1 MYSSERQVGSIG
13 DAMASPPDSRR
24 TSLHVES
31 ISWVHGRNFLAQ
43 ITSWRG
49 DAPRCVWLKAHN
61 GVSADM
67 RVLVGHAARA
77 GVRDPVGELERVGVV
92 GIIDP
97 ARIIPKYGIT
107 ALQHAKPGKGSKAG
121 TTVYHQYL
129 NNDALYARAT
139 GGRDMQANGLTAHRA
154 TDDAK
159 AERTRLKRLPELT
172 AIMFGAEKKP
182 CGVTMA
188 QYRAYHD
195 QYDRNAAFLARR
207 G

>member
-1 MYSSERQVGSIG
+1 MQWHLPRTQGGRRCTWNRFHRCMEGFPRADHI
-13 DAMASPPDSRR
+13 MARRR
-24 TSLHVES
+24 TSLRVAQGTQRR
-31 ISWVHGRNFLAQ
+31 VGRHAC
-43 ITSWRG
+43 SGWARCARRG
-49 DAPRCVWLKAHN
+49 PRP
-61 GVSADM
+61 G
-67 RVLVGHAARA
+67 RRARA
-77 GVRDPVGELERVGVV
+77 VGVV

-159 AERTRLKRLPELT
+159 AERTWLKRLPELT